1 MVMEKQEQKNFLSYC
16 GQKRYPRQVILF
28 DYFLDQLFKNI
39 EQNQKIREPLC
50 LPHTTIFHLF
60 MYVGLVNYFEVN
72 KESEPSLLTSFPQWL
87 LEFKPYCDMYAR
99 WVPTE
104 DFICCPFLSF
114 VHSCEGIC
122 RRTSPLSQTEDKAI
136 RICLGLSNDC
146 CWRTEELMKLV
157 FEYDDKV
164 IRKTDFDASL
174 QILWQ
179 HIENWPVQFLRKV
192 RPFATLGFLA
202 FLAMPQDL
210 FSQVLTNSL
219 LIRVELSKYY
229 DLFLVMNKV
238 LQDANMLK
246 SHSFTNLSSQSLME
260 CSIESD
266 YFVNS
271 FISLMQEDFPLV
283 FERMRKH
290 QFIYY
295 QN

>member
-28 DYFLDQLFKNI
+28 DYFQLFKNI

-114 VHSCEGIC
+114 VHSREGIC

-157 FEYDDKV
+157 FSYE
-164 IRKTDFDASL
+164 
-174 QILWQ
+174 
-179 HIENWPVQFLRKV
+179 
-192 RPFATLGFLA
+192 
-202 FLAMPQDL
+202 
-210 FSQVLTNSL
+210 
-219 LIRVELSKYY
+219 
-229 DLFLVMNKV
+229 
-238 LQDANMLK
+238 
-246 SHSFTNLSSQSLME
+246 
-260 CSIESD
+260 
-266 YFVNS
+266 
-271 FISLMQEDFPLV
+271 
-283 FERMRKH
+283 
-290 QFIYY
+290 
-295 QN
+295 